1 MCEQYHVVWSR
12 ESGLVEVYTPD
23 GKPVPS
29 GNPMGVS
36 YADRKMT
43 EEEAQRAAT
52 IRAATF
58 EVID

>member
-23 GKPVPS
+23 GKAVSPGS
-29 GNPMGVS
+29 PMGVS
-36 YADRKMT
+36 NNDQHMT
-43 EEEAQRAAT
+43 EEKAQRAAT

-58 EVID
+58 EVIA